1 MFARIVT
8 STLLRGTI
16 KSLSLNKEANKY
28 SLSEKDINLQS
39 QMTYILYFKLKNNLL
54 ILDVYT
60 NGDIW

>member
-1 MFARIVT
+1 MFAGIVT

-16 KSLSLNKEANKY
+16 KSLCINKEANKY